1 MIPIENEKRI
11 DWNAIRA
18 EYIGGGISQRKL
30 AAKYGVSPDGLMQ
43 KANRE
48 GWKRDRDK
56 AVSKGIAESQ
66 QKSADAI
73 ADNAVIAADLKK
85 RLLLRLMIDQVYE
98 VVVFRLQFFL
108 LLLFDQRVFL
118 FCYHSAGNIVGAF
131 YKFRNALVNI
141 FGPLIIVVFVVFVLI
156 LFYILF
162 VIFIFFVS
170 NNSNIFFIFIISI
183 VNKLFNILL
192 LTFKIK

>member
-1 MIPIENEKRI
+1 MSVHEPGVIPIENEKRI

-48 GWKRDRDK
+48 GWKRDRDR

-85 RLLLRLMIDQVYE
+85 RLLLRLSRIEEKYPLDATE
-98 VVVFRLQFFL
+98 VRTRVGSNQAVFRIRDLAAAFRDLTEDIQTGTGATNELLQSL
-108 LLLFDQRVFL
+108 LALERR
-118 FCYHSAGNIVGAF
+118 AG
-131 YKFRNALVNI
+131 LHD
-141 FGPLIIVVFVVFVLI
+141 
-156 LFYILF
+156 
-162 VIFIFFVS
+162 
-170 NNSNIFFIFIISI
+170 
-183 VNKLFNILL
+183 
-192 LTFKIK
+192 